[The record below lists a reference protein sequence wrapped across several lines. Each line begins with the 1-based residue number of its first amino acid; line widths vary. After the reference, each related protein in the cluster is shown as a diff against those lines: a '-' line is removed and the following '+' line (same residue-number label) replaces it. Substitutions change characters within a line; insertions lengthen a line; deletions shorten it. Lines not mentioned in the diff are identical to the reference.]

1 MRPPDLLMR
10 VGLDLHPRGMLAIQ
24 SLRLAPPIWGLGL
37 EVKVEERTRELS
49 ERTEQV
55 RELSAKL
62 RLNGGLEASWAAD
75 YHNILCNLICL
86 AASGSNGPDRVY
98 FQRRWFPAGMGLWR
112 DGDLHVVAE

>member
-1 MRPPDLLMR
+1 MR

-24 SLRLAPPIWGLGL
+24 SHSTPFPPIWGLGL
-37 EVKVEERTRELS
+37 ELKVEERTRELS

-62 RLNGGLEASWAAD
+62 RLNGGLEAHAQHD
-75 YHNILCNLICL
+75 YHNNLCNLICL
-86 AASGSNGPDRVY
+86 AMSGSNGPDRVY

-112 DGDLHVVAE
+112 DDDLHVVAE